1 MYRSEQFV
9 HYGLFLGVEFAH
21 QQFPCSAHQQL
32 CMFSASTVSV
42 FSALEAVSSSQAD
55 NTLVEVAHELVSEFE
70 VERPVAVERQFA
82 TGS

>member
-32 CMFSASTVSV
+32 CMFSA
-42 FSALEAVSSSQAD
+42 LEAVSCSEAD

-70 VERPVAVERQFA
+70 VERPVAVKRQFA